1 MKRLLTLTLC
11 AMLLLCS
18 CGGNSTTAPTQ
29 APKTEETTL
38 SAPVTTAETTAVTTT
53 AKETATIT
61 TAATTEEITVKPEKT
76 ERKYVLPEESD
87 LSALDL
93 VGYKICDNGKY
104 QVVYDNRTYLD
115 NYDIY
120 RKYFFGEWCWER
132 RNGDDYLYID
142 DSEKDPFNNIGT
154 WGFGGYG
161 LIGENVIFFERYGN
175 ASAELFWVDINEP
188 DIMYFE
194 TYHHENA
201 DTDIFELY
209 FEDGTPYKTNYY
221 TKTETPVNH
230 PEESFLSYYK
240 LSEMSRDYG
249 IDFNMLV
256 NIDYDYEK
264 GNPPSESK
272 YLYHSG
278 HYEFY
283 PVYLVSES
291 VDKLVFKTKVGNVME
306 QNSEIDTTY
315 TIEKVGSEWVRTV
328 EFSD

>member
-1 MKRLLTLTLC
+1 MKRFSVSILC
-11 AMLLLCS
+11 TVLLLCS
-18 CGGNSTTAPTQ
+18 CNGNTTA
-29 APKTEETTL
+29 APVQTSETEETTP
-38 SAPVTTAETTAVTTT
+38 SAPEITAETTSVTTNT
-53 AKETATIT
+53 ELTNTTTIATATDDI
-61 TAATTEEITVKPEKT
+61 IEKT
-76 ERKYVLPEESD
+76 ERKFVLPEGSD

-93 VGYKICDNGKY
+93 VGYKICDDGRY
-104 QVVYDNRTYLD
+104 QVVYNNRTYFD
-115 NYDIY
+115 DYDIY
-120 RKYFFGEWCWER
+120 RKYFFGEWYWER

-201 DTDIFELY
+201 DTHIFDLY
-209 FEDGTPYKTNYY
+209 FEKNVPYKTNCYI
-221 TKTETPVNH
+221 KTETPVNQ
-230 PEESFLSYYK
+230 PDESFLSYYK
-240 LSEMSRDYG
+240 LSEISRDYG

-272 YLYHSG
+272 YLYHNG

-291 VDKLVFKTKVGNVME
+291 ADKLVFKTKVGNVME
-306 QNSEIDTTY
+306 QNSGIDTTY
-315 TIEKVGSEWVRTV
+315 TIEKVGGEWVRTV
-328 EFSD
+328 EFSK